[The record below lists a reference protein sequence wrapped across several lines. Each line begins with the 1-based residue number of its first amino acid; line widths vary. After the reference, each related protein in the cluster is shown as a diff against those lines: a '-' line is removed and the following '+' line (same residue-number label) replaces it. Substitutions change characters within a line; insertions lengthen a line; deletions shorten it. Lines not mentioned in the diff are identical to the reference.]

1 MAHNGEQAPRGQG
14 HRTHKT
20 PSRHDGEQAPIG
32 QGQRGGG
39 GVQMHFFAFFSL
51 FTLSLFLHFLHFPPF
66 FCTCFHCPVRV
77 VFALL
82 MFVMQPKAS
91 AQVHTNDEEEENEPD
106 LLENDSDDDE
116 PKAKK
121 AKTSLNYGAKTTPAS
136 RAWQYPPGTFEPCG
150 ESMWCVACQKPVES
164 KQKSVADAHLKTPA
178 HKAKAK
184 CKKKVGSKWR
194 NAETKSTILLHSIRI
209 YGYVAPKSKGV
220 LTTTSLVSML
230 RLERIV

>member
-1 MAHNGEQAPRGQG
+1 MGGLQGYSKHPCSLAH
-14 HRTHKT
+14 
-20 PSRHDGEQAPIG
+20 SRADVYPEIMG
-32 QGQRGGG
+32 RGGG
-39 GVQMHFFAFFSL
+39 EVQMHFFAFFLHFPISNH
-51 FTLSLFLHFLHFPPF
+51 FLHFLHFFVF

-77 VFALL
+77 AFALL
-82 MFVMQPKAS
+82 MSVTQPEAG

-121 AKTSLNYGAKTTPAS
+121 VKTSLNYGAKTTSAS
-136 RAWQYPPGTFEPCG
+136 RAWQYPPGTFEPSG
-150 ESMWCVACQKPVES
+150 ESMWCVACQKPVDY
-164 KQKSVADAHLKTPA
+164 KRKSVADAHSKTPA
-178 HKAKAK
+178 HKAKAE

-194 NAETKSTILLHSIRI
+194 NAETKGTILLHNIRI
-209 YGYVAPKSKGV
+209 YRYGAPESKGV